1 MKELS
6 YLFKFYK
13 KYRWR
18 FAAGIF
24 FVVTSNIFALYPA
37 IFTRKAFDTAKETI
51 ELSQNTTDFDYSS
64 LTSSLLYFG
73 LMLIC
78 LLY

>member
-1 MKELS
+1 MKELK

-37 IFTRKAFDTAKETI
+37 IYTRKAFDVDKEGAERTY
-51 ELSQNTTDFDYSS
+51 ERVRAAYSRIFEVS
-64 LTSSLLYFG
+64 
-73 LMLIC
+73 
-78 LLY
+78 